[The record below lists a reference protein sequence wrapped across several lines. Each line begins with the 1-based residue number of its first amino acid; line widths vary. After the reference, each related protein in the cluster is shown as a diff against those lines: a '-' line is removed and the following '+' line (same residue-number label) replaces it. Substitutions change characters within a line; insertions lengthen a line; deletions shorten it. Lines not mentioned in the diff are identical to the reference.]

1 MEKTNARYEKILEW
15 MYTRIPMYQ
24 RQGKAAY
31 KSDLVTTEALDACMG
46 HPHRS
51 FRSVHIAGTNGK
63 GSVSHM
69 LASILQKAGYKTGL
83 YTSPHL
89 KDFRERIRVN
99 GKMVEKEYVVSF
111 IERHHEDIDRLKPSF
126 FEMTVAMAFEY
137 FRHASVDVAVIE
149 VGMGGRLD
157 STNIVDPDLSVITN
171 ISLDHTQFLGNTRE
185 KIAAEKAGIIK
196 TGIPVVVG
204 ETDPQTVAVF
214 REKAAE
220 KGTQIYFAD
229 HQRQIVRRNTKKGE
243 NTCYDVLSEGQVVYQ
258 NLCTDLMG
266 SYQSKN
272 LLTAI
277 RSFEIL
283 HELGYTLDEQHLREG
298 IRQVATA
305 TGFMG
310 RWMIVQHDPLIIFDT
325 AHNYAG
331 LDENLREVRNMSRG
345 QLHFVLSFVNDKQL
359 HNILGLF
366 PASANYYFTKA
377 SIPRALDEN
386 RLARWAADYGLKGQ
400 AYPEAPDALKS
411 ARQNASP
418 WDLIYVGGSTFLVSD
433 LI

>member
-1 MEKTNARYEKILEW
+1 MGKTNRRYQEILEW

-31 KSDLVTTEALDACMG
+31 KSDLATTEALDACMG

-51 FRSVHIAGTNGK
+51 FRSVHVGGTNGK
-63 GSVSHM
+63 GSVSHI
-69 LASILQKAGYKTGL
+69 LASVLQEAGYKTGL

-99 GKMVEKEYVVSF
+99 GWMVEKGYVVSF

-137 FRHASVDVAVIE
+137 FRHASVDVAVVE

-157 STNIVDPDLSVITN
+157 STNIVDPDMSVITN
-171 ISLDHTQFLGNTRE
+171 ISLDHTQFLGNTTRE
-185 KIAAEKAGIIK
+185 IAREKAGIIK
-196 TGIPVVVG
+196 AGRPVVVG
-204 ETDPQTVAVF
+204 ETDPQTVPVF
-214 REKAAE
+214 REKAEE
-220 KGTQIYFAD
+220 KGSQICFAD
-229 HQRQIVRRNTKKGE
+229 HNRKIVRRNTMKDK
-243 NTCYDVLSEGQVVYQ
+243 NACYDVLSEGQVLYQ

-277 RSFEIL
+277 RTFEIL
-283 HELGYTLDEQHLREG
+283 QGLGYNLNEQHLRKG
-298 IRQVATA
+298 ISQVAFA

-310 RWMIVQHDPLIIFDT
+310 RWMILQHNPVIIFDT
-325 AHNYAG
+325 AHNQAG
-331 LDENLREVRNMSRG
+331 LDENIRELKNIARG

-359 HNILGLF
+359 DDILGLF
-366 PASANYYFTKA
+366 PASASYYFTKA
-377 SIPRALDEN
+377 TIPRALDEN
-386 RLARWAADYGLKGQ
+386 RLADWAAKYGLTGKT
-400 AYPEAPDALKS
+400 YSEAPAALES
-411 ARQNASP
+411 ARQKASP
-418 WDLIYVGGSTFLVSD
+418 HDLIYVGGSTFLVSD
-433 LI
+433 LM

>member
-1 MEKTNARYEKILEW
+1 MGNTKGRYEEILEW

-31 KSDLVTTEALDACMG
+31 KSDLATTEALDACMG

-51 FRSVHIAGTNGK
+51 FRSVHVGGTNGK
-63 GSVSHM
+63 GSVSHI
-69 LASILQKAGYKTGL
+69 LASVLQKAGYKTGL

-99 GKMVEKEYVVSF
+99 GRMVEKEYVVSF

-137 FRHASVDVAVIE
+137 FRHASVDVAVLE

-196 TGIPVVVG
+196 AGRPVLVG
-204 ETDPQTVAVF
+204 ETDPQTAPVF
-214 REKAAE
+214 RQKADEKRSRL
-220 KGTQIYFAD
+220 YFAD
-229 HQRQIVRRNTKKGE
+229 HNRQIVRRNKIKAD
-243 NTCYDVLSEGQVVYQ
+243 NTCYDVLSGGQALYQ
-258 NLCTDLMG
+258 HLCTDLMG

-272 LLTAI
+272 ILTAI
-277 RSFEIL
+277 RTFEIL
-283 HELGYTLDEQHLREG
+283 RELGYNLNEQHLRKG
-298 IRQVATA
+298 ISQVAFA

-310 RWMIVQHDPLIIFDT
+310 RWMILQHNPVIIFDT
-325 AHNYAG
+325 AHNQAG
-331 LDENLREVRNMSRG
+331 LDENIRELKNIARG

-359 HNILGLF
+359 DDILGLF

-377 SIPRALDEN
+377 TIPRALDEK
-386 RLARWAADYGLKGQ
+386 RLARWAANYGLKGRT
-400 AYPEAPDALKS
+400 YPEGRAALES
-411 ARQNASP
+411 ARQNADP
-418 WDLIYVGGSTFLVSD
+418 GDLIYVGGSTFLISD
-433 LI
+433 LM